1 MPEGSAAAMC
11 LLNEAN
17 DYVLLHRDTGLALYT
32 TRAREG
38 DIHLANHK
46 LSVAGE
52 RLRYVPAK
60 FFMNHSLVG

>member
-1 MPEGSAAAMC
+1 MRRTIMC
-11 LLNEAN
+11 CFIGIP
-17 DYVLLHRDTGLALYT
+17 GLALYT
-32 TRAREG
+32 TRARER